1 MEGQGV
7 RIPAM
12 EPNATDSPVD
22 ESPGVDATGHEAT
35 SRKRPDLVLD
45 REGASNRSSDTGP
58 EDPSLEGKPER
69 SGPEELARAPKE
81 GKPRP
86 SLRIRPAREDTRG
99 RDGAGTAP
107 VPYPQE
113 SPRTNPRETRVF
125 VEPPAQELTLPGRD
139 QPTHPQGQGD
149 RPGEEGTPA
158 WGARVERA
166 RSKSGLQRSTTSG
179 AGSQPQE
186 PLPRQGR
193 ARCAEPVVCEDHTQ
207 TRADPPRKD
216 ELGGNSRHGRKRA
229 EARPT
234 RSRPARRTGRP
245 DLRSD
250 RRKRCSTRDRN
261 SFRTRN
267 DGYGDSS
274 PDPPRSDLASGR
286 TRRETLVEET
296 RERRTAGGQR
306 PQ

>member
-99 RDGAGTAP
+99 RDGAGTGARP
-107 VPYPQE
+107 PPPGVTQD
-113 SPRTNPRETRVF
+113 
-125 VEPPAQELTLPGRD
+125 EPPGKPG
-139 QPTHPQGQGD
+139 
-149 RPGEEGTPA
+149 
-158 WGARVERA
+158 
-166 RSKSGLQRSTTSG
+166 
-179 AGSQPQE
+179 
-186 PLPRQGR
+186 
-193 ARCAEPVVCEDHTQ
+193 
-207 TRADPPRKD
+207 
-216 ELGGNSRHGRKRA
+216 
-229 EARPT
+229 
-234 RSRPARRTGRP
+234 
-245 DLRSD
+245 
-250 RRKRCSTRDRN
+250 CSWN
-261 SFRTRN
+261 
-267 DGYGDSS
+267 
-274 PDPPRSDLASGR
+274 PPPRSLRFRAETSPPTRKGR
-286 TRRETLVEET
+286 ETGQERRE
-296 RERRTAGGQR
+296 
-306 PQ
+306 PQPGAHA